1 MNHLKRATLGGG
13 TAMLVLAGGLYA
25 AIAHEGASG
34 IVKERMDAM
43 EKMGGAMKQIGLMMK
58 GIMPYDGA
66 AVSQAAMVINQTSA
80 GLEKLFPRG
89 GDEKGSYTKPE
100 LWDNWDEF
108 KLLTKATG
116 EASEK
121 LSEAAFDGTK
131 KEVLPLF
138 FGVGKSCKAC
148 HTKYR
153 RAKDNE

>member
-1 MNHLKRATLGGG
+1 MNYLKRATLGGG
-13 TAMLVLAGGLYA
+13 AATLVLAGGLYA

-58 GIMPYDGA
+58 GITPYDGA

-80 GLEKLFPRG
+80 RLEKLFPSG

-116 EASEK
+116 EAAGK

-131 KEVLPLF
+131 REVLPLF
-138 FGVGKSCKAC
+138 FEVGKSCKAC